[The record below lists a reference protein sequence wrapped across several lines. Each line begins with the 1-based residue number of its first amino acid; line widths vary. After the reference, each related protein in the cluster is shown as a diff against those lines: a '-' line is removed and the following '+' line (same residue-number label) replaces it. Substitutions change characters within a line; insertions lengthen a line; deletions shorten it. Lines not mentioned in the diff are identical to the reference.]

1 MKIDLHV
8 HTSELSLCGKLTI
21 EETISLYRKTD
32 YDAIVVADHFTADT
46 GEVYLSRGIRDYA
59 EYYFECRQLAVE
71 LGRKHGF
78 LVLPGCE
85 LRFKENINDYKIEIE
100 YGYYSPTVASVSI
113 GASAEILAKLPQS
126 AKIYLD
132 FDINEQ
138 QPEAAWDKNY
148 QKKMLYKENGASS
161 VINAKVTTLTDADKP
176 VKKAPIATQNDGRF
190 PIWAVIAIA
199 GGAVV
204 IVAVVVVVIILLKKK
219 KK

>member
-59 EYYFECRQLAVE
+59 EYYFERRQLAVE

-85 LRFKENINDYKIEIE
+85 LRFKENINDYLV
-100 YGYYSPTVASVSI
+100 YGLTPEHVRMRPDIFDMKPADFSEFASPKSSSTSSI
-113 GASAEILAKLPQS
+113 NSRRFSEVTKHGGFSRSFI
-126 AKIYLD
+126 D
-132 FDINEQ
+132 N
-138 QPEAAWDKNY
+138 AANFANSIK
-148 QKKMLYKENGASS
+148 SS
-161 VINAKVTTLTDADKP
+161 
-176 VKKAPIATQNDGRF
+176 
-190 PIWAVIAIA
+190 
-199 GGAVV
+199 
-204 IVAVVVVVIILLKKK
+204 LLKTFSYLQPI
-219 KK
+219 